1 MKLLKN
7 LLVAIAATGMMGSVQ
22 AQTPPVNYLGTL
34 DPTVQTRSHLLG
46 AGSLSFVDVFNFT
59 IGAINRNYSGSTV
72 ALGPNGTPSATTVA
86 GLTYALFSGFNAP
99 GTPLS
104 SPILIDSS
112 GRLDLSALLTP
123 GDFSVR
129 ISGTAGPVGG
139 GFSFSTAANPEPAEW
154 MMLLAGLVVVG
165 FIARR
170 KTRLMAG

>member
-7 LLVAIAATGMMGSVQ
+7 LLVVIAATGMAGSGHAL
-22 AQTPPVNYLGTL
+22 AQVSLGTL
-34 DPTVQTRSHLLG
+34 DPTVQTRTDLFG
-46 AGSLSFVDVFNFT
+46 AGSFMDVFNFT
-59 IGAINRNYSGSTV
+59 VGATNQTVTSST
-72 ALGPNGTPSATTVA
+72 ATLAPDGTASLTAVT
-86 GLTYALFSGFNAP
+86 GLKYDLFSGFSAL

-104 SPILIDSS
+104 TDILPVGS
-112 GRLDLSALLTP
+112 GQLDLSALLTP
-123 GDFSVR
+123 GDFSAR

-165 FIARR
+165 FMARR

>member
-7 LLVAIAATGMMGSVQ
+7 LLVVIAATGMLGSGHAI
-22 AQTPPVNYLGTL
+22 AQVNLGTL
-34 DPTVQTRSHLLG
+34 DPTVQTRTDLFG
-46 AGSLSFVDVFNFT
+46 AGSFMDIFNFT
-59 IGAINRNYSGSTV
+59 IGAAGHDVLSSTV
-72 ALGPNGTPSATTVA
+72 ALGPNGTPNATAVT
-86 GLTYALFSGFNAP
+86 GLTYQLFSGFNAP

-104 SPILIDSS
+104 SLLIDNS
-112 GRLDLSALLTP
+112 GRLDLSTFLTP

-165 FIARR
+165 FMARR

>member
-7 LLVAIAATGMMGSVQ
+7 LLVVIAAMGMVGSGHAL
-22 AQTPPVNYLGTL
+22 AQVNLGTL
-34 DPTVQTRSHLLG
+34 DPTVKTRTDLFG
-46 AGSLSFVDVFNFT
+46 AGSFMDVFNFT
-59 IGAINRNYSGSTV
+59 VGATNQNVLSSTV
-72 ALGPNGTPSATTVA
+72 ALGPDGTPNATAVT
-86 GLTYALFSGFNAP
+86 GLSYQLFSGFNAP

-104 SPILIDSS
+104 NLLIDNT

-129 ISGTAGPVGG
+129 ISGTAGSVGG

-165 FIARR
+165 FMARR

>member
-7 LLVAIAATGMMGSVQ
+7 LLVVMAATGMVGSGHAL
-22 AQTPPVNYLGTL
+22 AQVNLGTL
-34 DPTVQTRSHLLG
+34 DPTVQTRSDLFG
-46 AGSLSFVDVFNFT
+46 AVSFADVFNFT
-59 IGAINRNYSGSTV
+59 IGATNSNVLSSTV
-72 ALGPNGTPSATTVA
+72 ALGPDGTPNATAVT
-86 GLTYALFSGFNAP
+86 GLKYELFSGFNAP

-104 SPILIDSS
+104 SVLIDS
-112 GRLDLSALLTP
+112 RLDLSALLTP

-129 ISGTAGPVGG
+129 ISGAAGPAGG

-165 FIARR
+165 FMARR